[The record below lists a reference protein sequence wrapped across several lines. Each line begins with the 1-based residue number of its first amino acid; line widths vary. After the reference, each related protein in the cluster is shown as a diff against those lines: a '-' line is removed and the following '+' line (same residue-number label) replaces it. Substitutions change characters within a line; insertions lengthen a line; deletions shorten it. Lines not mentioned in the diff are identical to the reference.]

1 MSQQDQK
8 WDGEPYTGSRQPNF
22 IQKLYECVVT
32 TLGAQI
38 RTNVSFLAL
47 DPHPYANTLYWATD
61 GRQLVI
67 AQPDKVGRSAL
78 YSPDTDHSS
87 SRRYFPSSSSMT
99 SYRRLA
105 AS

>member
-1 MSQQDQK
+1 M
-8 WDGEPYTGSRQPNF
+8 GRRAIYRLEAA
-22 IQKLYECVVT
+22 KLHSEAVRVSCCVVLRLHVET
-32 TLGAQI
+32 DF
-38 RTNVSFLAL
+38 SFLAL
-47 DPHPYANTLYWATD
+47 DPHPYADTLYWATD